1 MPFQIVHND
10 ITKMNTD
17 AIINAANSNLQ
28 QGGGVCG
35 AIFQAAGE
43 EPLQKE
49 CDAIGT
55 CAVGHAVI
63 TKGYRLPARYII
75 HAVGPIWKGGEQGE
89 AELLARAY
97 RKSLELARE
106 YHLESISFPLI
117 SSGIYGY
124 PKQEAL
130 QIAIS
135 VVSEFLMEY
144 EMEVYLIVFDR
155 KAIMLSERL
164 FHDINHY
171 IDTYYEDSDSFL
183 TRDRYNRKQSEFN
196 QIFEDEPILSEEIQE
211 IFEDSIIPSNY
222 MATPSLRSLED
233 IINHEEE
240 TFSEQVLR
248 LIEEKDR
255 SEVEVYKKA
264 NIDRKLFSK
273 IRSSKEYQ
281 PKKCTALAL
290 AIALELSLDETKDL
304 LMKAGYSLSA
314 CSRTDLIIR
323 YFIEKQIY
331 DMYLIN
337 ETLFTYNQPLLG
349 V

>member
-1 MPFQIVHND
+1 
-10 ITKMNTD
+10 MNTD
-17 AIINAANSNLQ
+17 AIVNAANSNLQ

-43 EPLQKE
+43 KQLQKE

-97 RKSLELARE
+97 RKSLELAQE

-124 PKQEAL
+124 PTQEAL

-155 KAIMLSERL
+155 KAITLSERL

-183 TRDRYNRKQSEFN
+183 TRDRYNRKQSEFI
-196 QIFEDEPILSEEIQE
+196 QIFEDDPILSEEIQE
-211 IFEDSIIPSNY
+211 ILEDNIIPSNFN
-222 MATPSLRSLED
+222 MAAPSLRSLED
-233 IINHEEE
+233 IISHVEE

-248 LIEEKDR
+248 LIEEKGR

-314 CSRTDLIIR
+314 CSRTDLIIS
-323 YFIEKQIY
+323 YFIEKEIY

-337 ETLFTYNQPLLG
+337 ETLFTYNQSLLG